1 MRKAFHVFIILGLI
15 AAGPFYADILKQP
28 PMTGK
33 AERGTV
39 VTKAKDDGPRWKA
52 DWTME
57 RTQSEGQ
64 DLIRMTETG
73 QGVYSGFNG
82 NVRWTIDAWWTG
94 GDSFRP
100 LRFDKAVKD
109 SSGRI
114 VLEEHKQFNWKT
126 NQVRFERRDAT
137 GAKSMTKTIAVPA
150 DTLTVEGI
158 AGALRALPF
167 SASLRFPTHFLTNEP
182 KLYAMT
188 FEVRGRESIRV
199 GAKSYDCYKVELV
212 PHAGA
217 LNAFRFLFPKVYFWF
232 SVDPQHTWVR
242 YEGPENGPGTPDV
255 IMERAE

>member
-1 MRKAFHVFIILGLI
+1 MRKVFHFLIILGLTS
-15 AAGPFYADILKQP
+15 AGLLCADILKQP
-28 PMTGK
+28 PMTGQM
-33 AERGTV
+33 ERGTV
-39 VTKAKDDGPRWKA
+39 VTKTKDGGPRWKA

-64 DLIRMTETG
+64 DVIRMTETG

-100 LRFDKAVKD
+100 LRFDKTVKD

-126 NQVRFERRDAT
+126 NQVRFERRDPT
-137 GAKSMTKTIAVPA
+137 GGKSITKTIAVPA
-150 DTLTVEGI
+150 DTLTGEGI

-188 FEVRGRESIRV
+188 LEVRGRESIRV
-199 GAKSYDCYKVELV
+199 GSKTYDCYKVELV
-212 PHAGA
+212 PKAGA
-217 LNAFRFLFPKVYFWF
+217 LIRFLFPKVYFWF

-242 YEGPENGPGTPDV
+242 YAGPENGPGTPNV
-255 IMERAE
+255 IMERGE